1 MNESRAGWST
11 SDSSDAS
18 GGAGEAESFIAA
30 PEHERYEIHDRI
42 GQGGMGT
49 VFAAFDRRLGREVA
63 LKHVSLVVSSPE
75 AQARLAREAQIT
87 AWLEHPNIVPVYDA
101 GVGEEGTHFYTMRLV
116 RGRSFLDAIEDSRG
130 QSDERTLQGLLRHYL
145 AACQAVAFA
154 HSRGVVHRDL
164 TPSNIM
170 VGAFGETQVV
180 DWGLAARTGDRKLPV
195 VGTPGY
201 MSPDETATTRGDIWS
216 LGSILKDV
224 LAPGGTPLEHVKD
237 VAPSE
242 LFAVLRGCLCVDAT
256 QRFADAGELAEEIE
270 HYLDGRRIAS
280 HEYSVRELVGRAWAA
295 WRVQIVAAGIALFAV
310 VVVCAFAWEGLRAQR
325 DRATAA
331 ERETQ
336 VALRESL
343 QQQAVALL
351 ADGDAQASE
360 AVALRAMQIG
370 ETAAIRG
377 VLTDLHSRSRPTLQ
391 ARQTLPECER
401 IEPVGTDWIVC
412 WGGATLTAYHV
423 PTGEERWSVDSVV
436 TDVRSL
442 PAAIAVLD
450 TSATLTIRSIENG
463 DILAQD
469 EKHSRFGGIQRDH
482 AGTWLGT
489 SSGRYVGFV
498 STRAPYQHRQLRLCG
513 EELVAALG
521 LGREWTVVA
530 CRSGDLL
537 RARLGE
543 WVFEHVGTVPINRA
557 SIPLVSIAMSADDR
571 FVAASNSNG
580 EAVLIELDG
589 GTVSVPTKVGRGL
602 TELQFVEKN
611 VLANAAGGR
620 PSLWDLSGRTKLLD
634 FPGSAAVYLRSEK
647 TLVSIAGTVHR
658 QWSLPDP
665 VAGHAFHAEAGLA
678 AATSSDSFV
687 AGAGA
692 DGTVTIWNHNGDLL
706 RKLPVGPG
714 VVKRAVFSPD
724 GRTLAVAHGGDEGL
738 LLFETRTWSRLP
750 SPKFHSGLRG
760 VGWRGEELVVAPY
773 RDRVH
778 FVQGQETEPAGPP
791 EAIEVMDLSVGRDG
805 GVAVLARDGGVWWCE
820 RASHAFRRV
829 VARPG
834 ATIVTALDEGR
845 QVATVVGTKVELH
858 GLDTGDPV
866 AFDARAT
873 RPTDVASSEDGRFL
887 FLSAVD
893 GHIEVWT
900 TRNPALVARWRGH
913 GARISHLSARHGAL
927 LSSGWDG
934 LAKRWSLAPLDF
946 ELEQFEEATNAAW
959 DL

>member
-1 MNESRAGWST
+1 MTESRAGWST
-11 SDSSDAS
+11 SDSSEVARD
-18 GGAGEAESFIAA
+18 AGESESFIAA

-63 LKHVSLVVSSPE
+63 LKHVSLVASSPD
-75 AQARLAREAQIT
+75 AQERLAQEAQIT

-101 GVGEEGTHFYTMRLV
+101 GVGEEGAHFYTMRLV
-116 RGRSFLDAIEDSRG
+116 RGRSFHDAIEDSRG
-130 QSDERTLQGLLRHYL
+130 KTDERTLHAMLRHYL

-180 DWGLAARTGDRKLPV
+180 DWGLAARTGADELPV

-201 MSPDETATTRGDIWS
+201 MSPDETATTGGDVWS

-224 LAPGGTPLEHVKD
+224 LAPRGTPLDHVKD

-242 LFAVLRGCLCVDAT
+242 LFAVLRGCLCADPA
-256 QRFADAGELAEEIE
+256 QRFADAGALAEEIE

-280 HEYSVRELVGRAWAA
+280 HEYSVTELVGRAWKA
-295 WRVQIVAAGIALFAV
+295 WRVQIVAVGIALFAV
-310 VVVCAFAWEGLRAQR
+310 VVVSAFAWQGLRAQR
-325 DRATAA
+325 DRATVA
-331 ERETQ
+331 EKETQ

-360 AVALRAMQIG
+360 AVALRAMQIE
-370 ETAAIRG
+370 ETAAMRG
-377 VLTDLHSRSRPTLQ
+377 VLTDLHSRPRPTLQ
-391 ARQTLPECER
+391 ARHTLPECEKV
-401 IEPVGTDWIVC
+401 EPVGAEWIVC
-412 WGGATLTAYHV
+412 WGGATLVAYHV
-423 PTGEERWSVDSVV
+423 PTGEKRWSIDSVA
-436 TDVRSL
+436 TEVRGL
-442 PAAIAVLD
+442 PTAIAVLD
-450 TSATLTIRSIENG
+450 ASAVLTIRSIENG
-463 DILAQD
+463 NALSQQ

-482 AGTWLGT
+482 AGTWLAT
-489 SSGRYVGFV
+489 SSGRFV
-498 STRAPYQHRQLRLCG
+498 KLVSAEPPYQHRQIRLCG

-521 LGREWTVVA
+521 LGREWAVVA

-537 RARLGE
+537 RARVGE
-543 WVFEHVGTVPINRA
+543 WTFEHFGTVPISSA
-557 SIPLVSIAMSADDR
+557 PVPLVSIAMSKDDQL
-571 FVAASNSNG
+571 VALSNSNG
-580 EAVLIELDG
+580 EAVLMGLDG
-589 GTVSVPTKVGRGL
+589 TTLSVRTKVARGL
-602 TELQFVEKN
+602 TTLQFVEKN

-665 VAGHAFHAEAGLA
+665 IAGHAFHAEAGLA
-678 AATSSDSFV
+678 AATNSDSFV

-692 DGTVTIWNHNGDLL
+692 DGTVTIWTDNGNLL

-724 GRTLAVAHGGDEGL
+724 GRKLAVAHGGEEGL
-738 LLFETRTWSRLP
+738 LVFDTRTWSQLP
-750 SPKFHSGLRG
+750 SPKFPGGLRG

-778 FVQGQETEPAGPP
+778 FVRGQDTEAAGPP
-791 EAIEVMDLSVGRDG
+791 DVMDLSVGRRG
-805 GVAVLARDGGVWWCE
+805 GVAVLARDGVVSWCE
-820 RASHAFRRV
+820 GSARAFRRV
-829 VARPG
+829 AVRPG
-834 ATIVTALDEGR
+834 ATIVSALDEGR
-845 QVATVVGTKVELH
+845 QVATVVGKKVELH
-858 GLDTGDPV
+858 HLETGESV
-866 AFDARAT
+866 AFHARST
-873 RPTDVASSEDGRFL
+873 RPTDAVSSEDGRFL
-887 FLSAVD
+887 FLAAVD
-893 GHIEVWT
+893 GDIEVWT
-900 TRNPALVARWRGH
+900 TTNPTLVARWHGH
-913 GARISHLSARHGAL
+913 SARISHLSTRHGAL
-927 LSSGWDG
+927 LSAGWDG
-934 LAKRWSLAPLDF
+934 LAKHWSLAPLDF
-946 ELEQFEEATNAAW
+946 ELEQFERATKAAW